1 VNSDLELQL
10 KTLPEHSGI
19 YQYFDKNN
27 KIIYVG
33 KAKNLKKR
41 ILQYFQKDLINAKT
55 KVLVSKIQ
63 RIETIVVESEF
74 DALLLENN
82 LIKQFQPKY
91 NILLK
96 DDKTFPW
103 ICIKKE
109 PFPRI
114 ISTRQK
120 INDGSDYFGP
130 FMNSRALRYII
141 ELIRSVYPIR
151 TCSLDLHPKKIE
163 TKNYKICLEYHLGNC
178 LAPCE
183 NLQTEKSYL
192 EDISRVKDILKG
204 DFSAPLER
212 LTEQMNEFARN
223 LEFEKAQQ
231 IKEKIQSLETYQ
243 ARSMV
248 VHPTIN
254 QVDVFSIISDETAGF
269 VNYIK
274 ISKGAIIQSFV
285 TEYRKVLEETDEEIL
300 TQAIVDVRANFQS
313 ISKEILTNIDL
324 DIEIPNVKILVPKIG
339 DKKKIVELSLKNA
352 KEYRIE
358 QLKQVK
364 IIDPERH
371 TNRIMQEMKSLL
383 HLPKEPRY
391 IECFDNSNIQG
402 TNPVSACVVFKD
414 GKPSKSD
421 YRIFN
426 IKTVEGPN
434 DFASMEEV
442 IFRRYKRLT
451 EESQQLPDLI
461 VIDGGKGQLSSA
473 YKILKELNLEHKI
486 SMIGIAKRLEEIF
499 FPNDSI
505 PLYLDKSSET
515 LKIIQNARNEAH
527 RFGITH
533 HRNRRSSAAYHSELE
548 SIAGFGEKT
557 IQKLLKEF
565 KSFKRI
571 KETPIL
577 DIQNLIGKKKT
588 DILMQYLKEN

>member
-1 VNSDLELQL
+1 MNSDLELQL

-63 RIETIVVESEF
+63 RIETIVVGSEF

-109 PFPRI
+109 PFSRI

-254 QVDVFSIISDETAGF
+254 QVDVFSIISDKAAGF
-269 VNYIK
+269 
-274 ISKGAIIQSFV
+274 
-285 TEYRKVLEETDEEIL
+285 
-300 TQAIVDVRANFQS
+300 VRANFQS

-499 FPNDSI
+499 SPNDSI

-533 HRNRRSSAAYHSELE
+533 HRNRRSNAAYHSELE

-565 KSFKRI
+565 KSFKRV